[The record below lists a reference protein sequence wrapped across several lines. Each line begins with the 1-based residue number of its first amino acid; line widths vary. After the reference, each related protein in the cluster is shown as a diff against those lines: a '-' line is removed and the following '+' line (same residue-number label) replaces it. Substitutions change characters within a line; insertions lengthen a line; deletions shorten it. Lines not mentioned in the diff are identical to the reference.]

1 MSKKLVALFCLS
13 VLSISIFSDSEVALA
28 DSIQNRVC
36 KVQPRADIIG
46 WRYKTEN
53 GKVYKRKYN
62 YTKEKWIGSWIY
74 VGKG

>member
-1 MSKKLVALFCLS
+1 MIKKLIALLCLFAF
-13 VLSISIFSDSEVALA
+13 SISIFSEVAFA
-28 DSIQNRVC
+28 DSNQNQTY

-62 YTKEKWIGSWIY
+62 YTKEKWVGNWIY
-74 VGKG
+74 VGKS